1 MAQYTLED
9 MVDANERR
17 TELAILTRRFH
28 QKYDLLVTPV
38 QSKPVPSL
46 GTAPEM
52 PFAFPFN
59 ITQQPAASVPA
70 IIGPQYGDAIVL
82 RASRTF
88 EKAQPFLTPH
98 LESLREL

>member
-1 MAQYTLED
+1 
-9 MVDANERR
+9 
-17 TELAILTRRFH
+17 
-28 QKYDLLVTPV
+28 VTPV
-38 QSKPVPSL
+38 QSKPGPRL
-46 GTAPEM
+46 GTAPET

-70 IIGPQYGDAIVL
+70 GFDTNGLPIGLHMVGPQYGDAIVL